1 MTFRFRKTKKI
12 LPGLRLNLGKRGIS
26 ASVGKRGASVNISKR
41 GLRSTIG
48 IPGTGLSYSAPIA
61 VFSKSSKSSGEQN
74 MQIDQ
79 FPQPNQTISNEP
91 PQYGGEG
98 NGKKKSKYRIP
109 LFCGGFLVVGCIII
123 GAITAIFGNPSTTP
137 TPTATIIS
145 KSINIL
151 TAIPSDTDAPLPSLT
166 NTLAPSPIPSETLT
180 ISPSDTPQP
189 SDTIAVALTDTPAV
203 VATIGEAP
211 CACTGDLYNCDDL
224 STYANAQAC
233 YDYCIVQGMGD
244 IHELDQDDDGI
255 VCESLP

>member
-1 MTFRFRKTKKI
+1 MPIRFRRTKNI
-12 LPGLRLNLGKRGIS
+12 LPGLRINLGKRGVS

-48 IPGTGLSYSAPIA
+48 LPGTGLSYSAPIA
-61 VFSKSSKSSGEQN
+61 NFSTSSKSSGEQN
-74 MQIDQ
+74 MQNDQ
-79 FPQPNQTISNEP
+79 FPKPNQTLSNES
-91 PQYGGEG
+91 PQFNGEG

-137 TPTATIIS
+137 TATIFS
-145 KSINIL
+145 KSIDVL
-151 TAIPSDTDAPLPSLT
+151 TVIPSETNAPLPSLT
-166 NTLAPSPIPSETLT
+166 NTLAPSPIPSETS
-180 ISPSDTPQP
+180 IIPPSDTPQP
-189 SDTIAVALTDTPAV
+189 SDTIAVAFTDTPIV
-203 VATIGEAP
+203 VATTGEAP

-233 YDYCIVQGMGD
+233 FDYCVVQGMGD